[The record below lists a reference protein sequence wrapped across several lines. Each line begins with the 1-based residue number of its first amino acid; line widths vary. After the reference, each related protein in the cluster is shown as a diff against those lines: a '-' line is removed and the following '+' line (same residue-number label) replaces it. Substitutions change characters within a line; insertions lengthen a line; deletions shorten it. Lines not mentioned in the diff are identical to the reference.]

1 MRLFGGEYVNGALS
15 LEILLLSILPLCVI
29 SGLTTLLNS
38 YGYYRHVLILGLA
51 MSVPQTILY
60 FALVPLYETMGAAL
74 GYTMGCVAGC
84 IVSILLAK
92 KIGLQ
97 LFWKELGLISIIPTA
112 IGYVLSSLHLNYVAG
127 ILITIALSYV
137 LLLKINI
144 VTKNDIIDFLE
155 VLPEGVSKPIIKLVT
170 KYKKN

>member
-1 MRLFGGEYVNGALS
+1 MFRKLS
-15 LEILLLSILPLCVI
+15 FTLLS
-29 SGLTTLLNS
+29 
-38 YGYYRHVLILGLA
+38 
-51 MSVPQTILY
+51 
-60 FALVPLYETMGAAL
+60 VPLYETIGAAL
-74 GYTMGCVAGC
+74 GYTIGCVAGC

-92 KIGLQ
+92 KIGLR
-97 LFWKELGLISIIPTA
+97 LFWKELGLIFIIPTA
-112 IGYVLSSLHLNYVAG
+112 IGYALNSLHLNYVAG

-155 VLPEGVSKPIIKLVT
+155 VLPEGVSKPIIKFVT